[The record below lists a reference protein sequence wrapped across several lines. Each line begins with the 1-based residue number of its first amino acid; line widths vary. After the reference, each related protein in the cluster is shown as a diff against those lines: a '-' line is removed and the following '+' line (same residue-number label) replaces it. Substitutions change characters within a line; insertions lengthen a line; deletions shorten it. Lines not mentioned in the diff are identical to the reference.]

1 MQSRILEQAE
11 LICGAK
17 GVRLTARRKRVLSI
31 VCAHTRPMGAYEI
44 LERLGPGIKP
54 PTVYRALAFLQ
65 QQGLVHRLESLNA
78 FVGCVHPDHPH
89 AGQFLICRECG
100 LVEEL
105 EDERV
110 KRILELAVR
119 DSGFKADSQVVEV
132 TGRCSGC
139 LSKAR

>member
-1 MQSRILEQAE
+1 
-11 LICGAK
+11 
-17 GVRLTARRKRVLSI
+17 
-31 VCAHTRPMGAYEI
+31 MGAYEI

-105 EDERV
+105 EDDRV

-119 DSGFKADSQVVEV
+119 DSGFEADSQVVEM

-139 LSKAR
+139 QSKER